1 MKKLNVKSTWL
12 PVILSAVLIISVTAV
27 YSADKVKALTA
38 EYLISG
44 SWGPENWLGMKIK
57 FGSDGKFE
65 SSIDYGQTGTDL
77 SGSYTVTNGK
87 LTLKIEN
94 SNLDKSIIGLVI
106 KDGKP
111 GYDPASLKYR
121 NYISFTDKEIERLYI
136 KGRDLRIW
144 DHNSLI
150 KEGEPVRVHSID
162 AIAMSARK
170 GVNTSVLKMREAPSQ
185 NSRELQYTYED
196 IDKTYTVKALPVN
209 TALTILAR
217 TKEKEKIGKW
227 NNYWYYVEFETY
239 LDYMRAW
246 VYGEF
251 VKIE

>member
-1 MKKLNVKSTWL
+1 MKKINIKYFLL
-12 PVILSAVLIISVTAV
+12 PAVLYVILIVSFTAV
-27 YSADKVKALTA
+27 KSADKVKSLTT
-38 EYLISG
+38 EYLVSG
-44 SWGPENWLGMKIK
+44 SWGPEIWLGMKIK

-77 SGSYTVTNGK
+77 SGSYTVKNGK
-87 LTLKIEN
+87 LTLKIEH
-94 SNLDKSIIGLVI
+94 SNLDKSIIGLVL
-106 KDGKP
+106 KDGIS
-111 GYDPASLKYR
+111 GYDPSSLKYR

-136 KGRDLRIW
+136 KDSDLRIW
-144 DHNSLI
+144 DHNSLV
-150 KEGEPVRVHSID
+150 KEGEPVRVNGID
-162 AIAMSARK
+162 AVAMAARK
-170 GVNTSVLKMREAPSQ
+170 GSNTSVLKMREAPSQ
-185 NSRELQYTYED
+185 NSKELQYTYED
-196 IDKTYTVKALPVN
+196 VDKTYTVKALPVN

-251 VKIE
+251 VKFE